1 MGSLGGK
8 SPFGKISTISR
19 YHSSTPDS
27 TPCTYAVY
35 ITSAPPVPH
44 LSPLSVSPG
53 SSDCALPCLA
63 LPCGP
68 CLAFL
73 ALLALNRHH
82 ACGVV
87 ASLPSLC
94 E

>member
-63 LPCGP
+63 LPYCQMS
-68 CLAFL
+68 CQ
-73 ALLALNRHH
+73 
-82 ACGVV
+82 
-87 ASLPSLC
+87 
-94 E
+94 